1 MANRTDWNERTEI
14 TMAVITWFDAEY
26 EYELEIENED
36 RMDDKEFI
44 DWIEKN
50 AENLAKADAEEN
62 ETIFEGI
69 DRIDFKEDYIDDDA
83 LFDEE
88 YRDIWLNIRL
98 PRVLLAV
105 LVGAALATAGVIMQG
120 LFRNPMADPGLL
132 GVSSGSALMVGV
144 AIVLPFSFP
153 VVLVLYE
160 QMVFAIAGSLVVC
173 TIIFLITQRHRD
185 GSMMQLLLAG
195 IAINALCGAAI
206 GILSYIG
213 DEQQLRQLTL
223 WMMGNLGQ
231 AQWPTLLVA
240 SSFILPAIIATTCL
254 AGTLNLLQL
263 GDEEAHYLGVNVKRK
278 RQQLL
283 LVSSLLVGAAVSVS
297 GIIGFIGLVI
307 PHLIRM
313 TTGANHRWLIPCS
326 ALAGAC
332 LLLMADTLAR
342 TLVQPAEMPV
352 GLLTSLLGGPY
363 FMWLILRNR
372 RIT

>member
-1 MANRTDWNERTEI
+1 MLKDSLSSVGVLTG
-14 TMAVITWFDAEY
+14 
-26 EYELEIENED
+26 LSLL
-36 RMDDKEFI
+36 
-44 DWIEKN
+44 
-50 AENLAKADAEEN
+50 LAALVLVGASQGALD
-62 ETIFEGI
+62 ISFS
-69 DRIDFKEDYIDDDA
+69 A

-105 LVGAALATAGVIMQG
+105 LVGSALATAGVIMQG

-153 VVLVLYE
+153 VVLALYE
-160 QMVFAIAGSLVVC
+160 QMIFAVAGSMAVCVV
-173 TIIFLITQRHRD
+173 IFLISRRHAH
-185 GSMMQLLLAG
+185 GGMMQLLLAG

-206 GILSYIG
+206 GVLSYIG

-240 SSFILPAIIATTCL
+240 GSFILPSIVATLFL

-263 GDEEAHYLGVNVKRK
+263 GDEEAHYLGVNVSRK

-283 LVSSLLVGAAVSVS
+283 LLSSLLVGAAVSVS
-297 GIIGFIGLVI
+297 GVIGFIGLVV

-313 TTGANHRWLIPCS
+313 TTGADHRWLIPCS
-326 ALAGAC
+326 TLAGAC
-332 LLLMADTLAR
+332 LLLVADTLAR

-352 GLLTSLLGGPY
+352 GLLTSLIGGPY
-363 FMWLILRNR
+363 FLWLILRGR
-372 RIT
+372 RAS